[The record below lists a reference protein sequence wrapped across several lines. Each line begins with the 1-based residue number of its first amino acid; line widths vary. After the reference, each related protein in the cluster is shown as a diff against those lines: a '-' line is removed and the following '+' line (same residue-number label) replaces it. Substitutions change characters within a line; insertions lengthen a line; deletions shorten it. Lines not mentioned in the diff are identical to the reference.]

1 MLSRKMSMVEWD
13 PGAEPG
19 VEESPGSNSP
29 GDPGTLKGAMVVFSL
44 ALSRTWL
51 AVVAAAGPM
60 VTLPVVMAVSTLPA
74 ASPPAVPPVPAV
86 PPGRLSPASAVAPPA
101 SPGAGEGA
109 EAPSVRGE
117 PGVHDGGGAAGPR
130 PP

>member
-44 ALSRTWL
+44 ASDL
-51 AVVAAAGPM
+51 
-60 VTLPVVMAVSTLPA
+60 
-74 ASPPAVPPVPAV
+74 
-86 PPGRLSPASAVAPPA
+86 
-101 SPGAGEGA
+101 AGEGVA
-109 EAPSVRGE
+109 EKRGWPRDVDAGTSGVRR
-117 PGVHDGGGAAGPR
+117 GG